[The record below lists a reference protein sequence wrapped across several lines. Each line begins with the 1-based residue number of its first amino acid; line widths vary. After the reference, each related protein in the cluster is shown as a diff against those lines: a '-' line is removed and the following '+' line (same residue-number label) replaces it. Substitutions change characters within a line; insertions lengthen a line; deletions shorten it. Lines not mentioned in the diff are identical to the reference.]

1 MSDRSVRWLTV
12 YLVAMALLSFHM
24 VFALWSAEPQ
34 VEAGRIPQPDCG
46 GAAGPAFTEVY
57 PARVTAGAAQEI
69 WIAGCGFTDKT
80 QVKINAAAFH
90 PLLVDASHIR
100 VGLAAT
106 DFPSPGSAVVTLE
119 NDALP
124 FGSRVLSILP
134 AAVLWRPFGSAPV
147 PIGQEARILLLVVF
161 VGALG
166 STIYAMKSMA
176 NYRGDHTLQE
186 SWFMYYTVQPVEGA
200 GIAFLFYLVIR
211 AGFITGAGA
220 DLKTANLFGIC
231 AMAGLAGTF
240 SDMAFRKLRE
250 VFETLFKPRDNRG
263 GKAGARITTTAL
275 ADATAGQ
282 AYSASIAAS
291 GGTAPL
297 TWSVNPALPAGLTL
311 DAATGAVTGT
321 PAASLSKTAYEFT
334 VTDSAATPVSTH
346 VSLEL
351 EVRPGGGGTT
361 AEASRED
368 ADGCDVAV
376 TSSTRDD
383 ELPPTEG
390 GVA

>member
-1 MSDRSVRWLTV
+1 
-12 YLVAMALLSFHM
+12 
-24 VFALWSAEPQ
+24 
-34 VEAGRIPQPDCG
+34 
-46 GAAGPAFTEVY
+46 
-57 PARVTAGAAQEI
+57 
-69 WIAGCGFTDKT
+69 
-80 QVKINAAAFH
+80 
-90 PLLVDASHIR
+90 
-100 VGLAAT
+100 
-106 DFPSPGSAVVTLE
+106 
-119 NDALP
+119 
-124 FGSRVLSILP
+124 
-134 AAVLWRPFGSAPV
+134 
-147 PIGQEARILLLVVF
+147 
-161 VGALG
+161 
-166 STIYAMKSMA
+166 MA
-176 NYRGDHTLQE
+176 NYRGDHTLEE